1 MLVALRGQSVK
12 VQCIFGG
19 VSHLTRSVFG
29 NQGSKEVPL
38 TFVRHR

>member
-1 MLVALRGQSVK
+1 MLVTLRGQGVK

-29 NQGSKEVPL
+29 NQGSKEVSLPFIRL
-38 TFVRHR
+38 S

>member
-1 MLVALRGQSVK
+1 MLVTLRDQSFI
-12 VQCIFGG
+12 VQCLFGG

-38 TFVRHR
+38 PFVRHR